1 MRINIYQIDAFT
13 DQLFSGNPAAVCP
26 LVDWL
31 DDETLQNI
39 AIENNLAETAFFVQL
54 SENRFHLRWFTPEIE
69 IDLCGHAT
77 LASAF
82 VIIEELGNKYNEVLF
97 DTKSGLLTVNKIGDY
112 YELDLP
118 SRPPK
123 KSSLPKII
131 SNGLNTQPKEIWKA
145 RDYLLVYD
153 SEDDIEG
160 IKPNVAIINQINIDP
175 GGIIVT
181 AKGKSE
187 NVDFVSR
194 LFTPQATVFEDPVT
208 GSAHCTL
215 VPFWADRINKTEL
228 RALQISKRGGELLCQ
243 LNKDRVLIKGKAVKY
258 LEGTI
263 EL

>member
-13 DQLFSGNPAAVCP
+13 DQLFGGNPAAVCP
-26 LVDWL
+26 LIDWL
-31 DDETLQNI
+31 DDEILQSI
-39 AIENNLAETAFFVQL
+39 AIENNLAETAFFVQ
-54 SENRFHLRWFTPEIE
+54 SSDNRFHLRWFTPEFE
-69 IDLCGHAT
+69 MDLCGHAT

-82 VIIEELGNKYNEVLF
+82 VIIEELGNNYDEVLF
-97 DTKSGLLTVNKIGDY
+97 DTQSGLLTVKKIGDY
-112 YELDLP
+112 YELDFP

-131 SNGLNTQPKEIWKA
+131 SDGLNIQPKEIWKA

-153 SEDDIEG
+153 SENDIEG
-160 IKPNVAIINQINIDP
+160 IKPNIAILNQINIDP

-181 AKGKSE
+181 AKGKFG

-215 VPFWADRINKTEL
+215 VPFWANRLNKNEL

-243 LNKDRVLIKGKAVKY
+243 LNKNRVLIKGKAVKY

>member
-1 MRINIYQIDAFT
+1 VRINIYQIDAFT
-13 DQLFSGNPAAVCP
+13 DQLFGGNPAAVCP

-31 DDETLQNI
+31 DDEILQNI
-39 AIENNLAETAFFVQL
+39 AIENNLAETAFFVQS
-54 SENRFHLRWFTPEIE
+54 SENRFHLRWFTPEFE
-69 IDLCGHAT
+69 MDLCGHAT

-97 DTKSGLLTVNKIGDY
+97 DTQSGLLTVKKIGDY
-112 YELDLP
+112 YELDFP

-131 SNGLNTQPKEIWKA
+131 SDGLNIQPKEIWKA

-153 SEDDIEG
+153 TEDDIEG
-160 IKPNVAIINQINIDP
+160 IKPNIAILNQINIDP

>member
-13 DQLFSGNPAAVCP
+13 DQLFGGNPAAVCP

-31 DDETLQNI
+31 DDEILQNI
-39 AIENNLAETAFFVQL
+39 AIENNLAETAFFVQS
-54 SENRFHLRWFTPEIE
+54 SENRFHLRWFTPEFE
-69 IDLCGHAT
+69 MDLCGHAT

-97 DTKSGLLTVNKIGDY
+97 DTQSGLLTVKKIGDY
-112 YELDLP
+112 YELDFP

-131 SNGLNTQPKEIWKA
+131 SDGLNIQPKEIWKA

-153 SEDDIEG
+153 TEDDIEG
-160 IKPNVAIINQINIDP
+160 IKPNIAILNQINIDP

-181 AKGKSE
+181 SKGKSE

>member
-13 DQLFSGNPAAVCP
+13 DQLFGGNPAAVCP
-26 LVDWL
+26 LVNWL
-31 DDETLQNI
+31 DDEILQNI
-39 AIENNLAETAFFVQL
+39 AIENNLAETAFFVQS
-54 SENRFHLRWFTPEIE
+54 SENRFHLRWFTPEFE
-69 IDLCGHAT
+69 MDLCGHAT

-97 DTKSGLLTVNKIGDY
+97 DTQSGLLTVKKVGDY
-112 YELDLP
+112 YELDFP

-131 SNGLNTQPKEIWKA
+131 SDGLNIQPKEIWKA

-153 SEDDIEG
+153 TEDDIES
-160 IKPNVAIINQINIDP
+160 IKPNIAILNQINIDP